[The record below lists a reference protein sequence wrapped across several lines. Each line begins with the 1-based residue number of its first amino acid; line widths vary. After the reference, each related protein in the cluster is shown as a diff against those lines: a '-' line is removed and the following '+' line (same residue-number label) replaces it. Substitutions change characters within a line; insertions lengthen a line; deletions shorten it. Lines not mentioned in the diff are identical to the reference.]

1 MLAWPSLR
9 HRRVLCASGTTRT
22 TFGGFHSWFAGEES
36 CLAFLERLRWPEGF
50 VCPSC
55 GAIGEPWRMRRGRLR
70 CRACRYETSATAGTI
85 FADTKLPLATW
96 FQTIWLVTNQ
106 KHGTSALD
114 LQRAIGMSYE
124 TAWMVLHKLRR
135 AMVRQGRESL
145 SGVVEVDETYV
156 GGVVPG
162 RRGRG
167 ALGKAIVAISVER
180 LGVGEWSKR
189 VALGRVRLQRIP
201 NVQLATLT
209 DFVLDTC
216 DLDAVIHT
224 DHWVGYNDL
233 GNVGF
238 THVKTNISASGD
250 PAHIA
255 MPCVHRVASLLKR
268 WLLGTHQGGVS
279 IRQLD
284 FYLDEF
290 VFRFN
295 RRKSRSRGL
304 LFYRLM
310 EQAVATAPQPA
321 KVIIGGRP

>member
-1 MLAWPSLR
+1 MAVAAARLFRGRDYP
-9 HRRVLCASGTTRT
+9 T
-22 TFGGFHSWFAGEES
+22 TFSEFHSWFSDAEG
-36 CLAFLERLRWPEGF
+36 CLAFLERLRWPDGF
-50 VCPSC
+50 VCPNC
-55 GAIGEPWRMRRGRLR
+55 ATIGEPLRIRRGRLR
-70 CRACRYETSATAGTI
+70 CRACRAETSATAGTI
-85 FADTKLPLATW
+85 FADTKLPLTTW
-96 FQTIWLVTNQ
+96 FQTVWLVTNQ

-124 TAWMVLHKLRR
+124 TAWTVLHKLRR
-135 AMVRQGRESL
+135 AMVREGRESL
-145 SGVVEVDETYV
+145 AGVVEVDETYV

-162 RRGRG
+162 GRGRG
-167 ALGKAIVAISVER
+167 ALGKAIAAIAVER
-180 LGVGEWSKR
+180 LGVGQQSKR

-201 NVQLATLT
+201 NVQMTTLT

-216 DLDAVIHT
+216 DLDAVIYT

-233 GNVGF
+233 GNVGY

-250 PAHIA
+250 PAHVA

-295 RRKSRSRGL
+295 RRKSRSRGM

-310 EQAVATAPQPA
+310 EQAVVTPPKPA

>member
-1 MLAWPSLR
+1 M
-9 HRRVLCASGTTRT
+9 
-22 TFGGFHSWFAGEES
+22 
-36 CLAFLERLRWPEGF
+36 
-50 VCPSC
+50 
-55 GAIGEPWRMRRGRLR
+55 
-70 CRACRYETSATAGTI
+70 AGTI
-85 FADTKLPLATW
+85 FADTKLPLTTW
-96 FQTIWLVTNQ
+96 FQTAWLVTNQ

-114 LQRAIGMSYE
+114 LQRAIGMGYE
-124 TAWMVLHKLRR
+124 TAWTVLHKLRR

-145 SGVVEVDETYV
+145 AGVVEVDETYV
-156 GGVVPG
+156 GGAVPG

-167 ALGKAIVAISVER
+167 ALGKTIVAISVER
-180 LGVGEWSKR
+180 LGVGETSKR
-189 VALGRVRLQRIP
+189 VALGRARLQRVP
-201 NVQLATLT
+201 NVQMATLT

-216 DLDAVIHT
+216 DLDAVIYT
-224 DHWVGYNDL
+224 DHWGGYNDL
-233 GNVGF
+233 GNVGY
-238 THVKTNISASGD
+238 THVQTNISASGD
-250 PAHIA
+250 PAHVT

-295 RRKSRSRGL
+295 RRRSGSRGL

-310 EQAVATAPQPA
+310 EQAVATTPKPA

>member
-1 MLAWPSLR
+1 MAVS
-9 HRRVLCASGTTRT
+9 ASGRPVRGREYPA
-22 TFGGFHSWFAGEES
+22 TFGEFHSWFADDGG
-36 CLAFLERLRWPEGF
+36 CLAFLERLRWPSGF

-55 GAIGEPWRMRRGRLR
+55 AAVGEPLRIRRGRLR
-70 CRACRYETSATAGTI
+70 CRVCRAETSATAGTI

-124 TAWMVLHKLRR
+124 TSWTVLHKLRR
-135 AMVRQGRESL
+135 TMVREGRESL
-145 SGVVEVDETYV
+145 AGVVEVDETYV
-156 GGVVPG
+156 GGAVPG

-167 ALGKAIVAISVER
+167 ALGKAIVAIAVER
-180 LGVGEWSKR
+180 LGVGEKSKR
-189 VALGRVRLQRIP
+189 VALGRARLKRIP
-201 NVQLATLT
+201 NVQMATLT

-216 DLDAVIHT
+216 DLDAIIYT
-224 DHWVGYNDL
+224 DHWGGYNDL
-233 GNVGF
+233 GNVGY

-295 RRKSRSRGL
+295 RRKSGSRGL

-310 EQAVATAPQPA
+310 QQAVITTPKPA
-321 KVIIGGRP
+321 KLIIGGRP

>member
-1 MLAWPSLR
+1 MA
-9 HRRVLCASGTTRT
+9 VAATRLVRGRDYPA
-22 TFGGFHSWFAGEES
+22 TFAEFHSWFSDEGA
-36 CLAFLERLRWPEGF
+36 CLAFLERLRWPDGF

-55 GAIGEPWRMRRGRLR
+55 GVRGEPWRMRRGRLR
-70 CRACRYETSATAGTI
+70 CRGCRSETSATAGTV
-85 FADTKLPLATW
+85 FADTKLPLTTW
-96 FQTIWLVTNQ
+96 LQTVWLVTDQ

-124 TAWMVLHKLRR
+124 TAWTVLHKLRR
-135 AMVRQGRESL
+135 TMVRRGRESL
-145 SGVVEVDETYV
+145 AGVVEVDEAYV

-167 ALGKAIVAISVER
+167 ALGKAIVAIAVER
-180 LGVGEWSKR
+180 LGVGEKSKR
-189 VALGRVRLQRIP
+189 VVLGRVRLQRIP
-201 NVQLATLT
+201 NVQMATLT
-209 DFVLDTC
+209 DFVLDSC
-216 DLDAVIHT
+216 DLDAVIYT
-224 DHWVGYNDL
+224 DHWGGYNDL
-233 GNVGF
+233 GKVGY
-238 THVKTNISASGD
+238 THVKTNVSASGD
-250 PAHIA
+250 PAHVA

-295 RRKSRSRGL
+295 RRKSGSRGL
-304 LFYRLM
+304 LFYRLI
-310 EQAVATAPQPA
+310 EQAVATTPKPA

>member
-1 MLAWPSLR
+1 MGVAVAATRLRRGQDYPS
-9 HRRVLCASGTTRT
+9 
-22 TFGGFHSWFAGEES
+22 TFGEFHSWFSDDQS
-36 CLAFLERLRWPEGF
+36 CVAFLERLRWPAGF

-55 GAIGEPWRMRRGRLR
+55 GEAGEPLRIRRGRLR
-70 CRACRYETSATAGTI
+70 CRSCRAETSATARTV

-114 LQRAIGMSYE
+114 LQRAVGMSYE
-124 TAWMVLHKLRR
+124 TAWTVLHKLRR
-135 AMVRQGRESL
+135 AMVREGRESL
-145 SGVVEVDETYV
+145 AGTVEVDETYV

-162 RRGRG
+162 RGGRG
-167 ALGKAIVAISVER
+167 ALGKAIVGIAVER
-180 LGVGEWSKR
+180 LGAGAKSKR

-201 NVQLATLT
+201 DVQMPALT
-209 DFVLDTC
+209 EFVLDSC
-216 DLDAVIHT
+216 DLDAVIST
-224 DHWVGYNDL
+224 DHWPGYNGL
-233 GNVGF
+233 GAAGF
-238 THVKTNISASGD
+238 THVKTSISSSGD

-295 RRKSRSRGL
+295 RRTSRSRGL
-304 LFYRLM
+304 LFYRLV
-310 EQAVATAPQPA
+310 EQAIATTPKPA
-321 KVIIGGRP
+321 KLIIGGRP

>member
-1 MLAWPSLR
+1 
-9 HRRVLCASGTTRT
+9 V
-22 TFGGFHSWFAGEES
+22 
-36 CLAFLERLRWPEGF
+36 
-50 VCPSC
+50 
-55 GAIGEPWRMRRGRLR
+55 GEPLRIRRGRLR
-70 CRACRYETSATAGTI
+70 CRACRAETSATAGTI
-85 FADTKLPLATW
+85 FADTKLPLTTW

-124 TAWMVLHKLRR
+124 TAWTVLHKLRR
-135 AMVRQGRESL
+135 TMVREGRESL
-145 SGVVEVDETYV
+145 AGVVEVDESYV

-167 ALGKAIVAISVER
+167 ALGKAIVAIAVER
-180 LGVGEWSKR
+180 LGVGDRSKR
-189 VALGRVRLQRIP
+189 VALGRARLQRIP
-201 NVQLATLT
+201 NVQMATLT

-216 DLDAVIHT
+216 DLDAIVYT
-224 DHWVGYNDL
+224 DHWGGYNDL
-233 GNVGF
+233 GNAGF
-238 THVKTNISASGD
+238 THMKTNVSASGD
-250 PAHIA
+250 PAHVA
-255 MPCVHRVASLLKR
+255 MPCVHRVASLMKR

-304 LFYRLM
+304 LFHRLM
-310 EQAVATAPQPA
+310 EQAVATTPKPA
-321 KVIIGGRP
+321 KVIVGGRP

>member
-1 MLAWPSLR
+1 
-9 HRRVLCASGTTRT
+9 
-22 TFGGFHSWFAGEES
+22 
-36 CLAFLERLRWPEGF
+36 
-50 VCPSC
+50 
-55 GAIGEPWRMRRGRLR
+55 MRRGRLR
-70 CRACRYETSATAGTI
+70 CRSCRAETSAIAGTI
-85 FADTKLPLATW
+85 FADTKLPLTTW

-124 TAWMVLHKLRR
+124 TAWTVLHKLRR
-135 AMVRQGRESL
+135 TMVREGRESL

-156 GGVVPG
+156 GGAVPG

-167 ALGKAIVAISVER
+167 AHGKAIVAIAVER
-180 LGVGEWSKR
+180 LGVGQKSKR
-189 VALGRVRLQRIP
+189 VTLGRVRLQRIP
-201 NVQLATLT
+201 NVQMATLT

-216 DLDAVIHT
+216 DLDAVIYT

-233 GNVGF
+233 GNAGF

-250 PAHIA
+250 PAHVA
-255 MPCVHRVASLLKR
+255 MPCVHRVASLMKR

-295 RRKSRSRGL
+295 RRKSKSRGL
-304 LFYRLM
+304 LFHRLM
-310 EQAVATAPQPA
+310 EQAVITTPKPA
-321 KVIIGGRP
+321 KTIIGGRP

>member
-1 MLAWPSLR
+1 VRPEGGR
-9 HRRVLCASGTTRT
+9 DYPT
-22 TFGGFHSWFAGEES
+22 TFGEFHSWFGDDER
-36 CLAFLERLRWPEGF
+36 CLAFLERLRWPDGF

-55 GAIGEPWRMRRGRLR
+55 SAVEEPWRMRRGRLR
-70 CRACRYETSATAGTI
+70 CRSCRAETSATAGTI
-85 FADTKLPLATW
+85 FADTKLPLTTW

-124 TAWMVLHKLRR
+124 TAWTVLHKLRR
-135 AMVRQGRESL
+135 TMVREGRESL
-145 SGVVEVDETYV
+145 AGVVEVDESYV

-167 ALGKAIVAISVER
+167 ALGKAIVAIAVER
-180 LGVGEWSKR
+180 LGVGDRSKR
-189 VALGRVRLQRIP
+189 VALGRARLQRIP
-201 NVQLATLT
+201 NVQMATLT

-216 DLDAVIHT
+216 DLDAIVYT
-224 DHWVGYNDL
+224 DHWGGYNDL
-233 GNVGF
+233 GNAGF
-238 THVKTNISASGD
+238 THMKTNVSASGD
-250 PAHIA
+250 PAHVA
-255 MPCVHRVASLLKR
+255 MPCVHRVASLMKR

-304 LFYRLM
+304 LFHRLM
-310 EQAVATAPQPA
+310 EQAVATTPKPA
-321 KVIIGGRP
+321 KVIVGGRP

>member
-1 MLAWPSLR
+1 MSVAVSARPAR
-9 HRRVLCASGTTRT
+9 PVRGRDYPT
-22 TFGGFHSWFAGEES
+22 TFAQFHAWFADDES
-36 CLAFLERLRWPEGF
+36 CLAFLEGLRWPDGF

-55 GAIGEPWRMRRGRLR
+55 AAVGEPLRIRRGRLR
-70 CRACRYETSATAGTI
+70 CRACRAETSTTAGTV
-85 FADTKLPLATW
+85 FADTKLPLTTW

-114 LQRAIGMSYE
+114 LQRAIGLSYE
-124 TAWMVLHKLRR
+124 TSWTLLHKLRR
-135 AMVRQGRESL
+135 AMVREGRESL
-145 SGVVEVDETYV
+145 AGVVEVDETYV
-156 GGVVPG
+156 GGAVPG

-167 ALGKAIVAISVER
+167 ALGKAIVAIAVER
-180 LGVGEWSKR
+180 LGVGEKSKR
-189 VALGRVRLQRIP
+189 VALGRARLQRIP
-201 NVQLATLT
+201 NVQMPTLT
-209 DFVLDTC
+209 EFVLDSC
-216 DLDAVIHT
+216 DLDAIIYT
-224 DHWVGYNDL
+224 DHWGGYNDL
-233 GNVGF
+233 GNVGY
-238 THVKTNISASGD
+238 THVKTNVSASGD

-295 RRKSRSRGL
+295 RRKAGSRGL

-310 EQAVATAPQPA
+310 QQAVATTPKPA
-321 KVIIGGRP
+321 KLIIGGRP